1 MGRSGAVLFEPGL
14 RSGAEAPRTPETEKD
29 TRPGGPLRV
38 SAAPLPWQREKEP
51 RTHKAFCSTVAD
63 ASLRPPA
70 SFGPFPQDG
79 KGHEIPVLK
88 NLVSLIGWQVNN
100 QLVLLCF
107 SLDSYARKYIFL

>member
-1 MGRSGAVLFEPGL
+1 MAFTQGGPTGRSGAVLSEPGL
-14 RSGAEAPRTPETEKD
+14 RSGADAPRTPKTEKD

-38 SAAPLPWQREKEP
+38 SAAPQPGQREKEP
-51 RTHKAFCSTVAD
+51 RTPKAYCSTTAV

-88 NLVSLIGWQVNN
+88 SLVSLIG
-100 QLVLLCF
+100 
-107 SLDSYARKYIFL
+107 